1 MNLKCRSCTGDLEED
16 EKKEAEYEVPR
27 EAAAYEIPVLSS
39 TVSLFKEKLVRD

>member
-27 EAAAYEIPVLSS
+27 EAAAYEMPVLSS